1 MRSRPGLALA
11 LLLLAAPGAASE
23 TSEAVLL
30 ERIDQLERR
39 IRDLEANQPAAP
51 DASGSAG
58 WTRKVRLG
66 GSADAGYFGGQ
77 ENSLFDNDAFLVWDA
92 RLFVDAQLGENIGLG
107 ERTIFRNVAL
117 TFEWDLVRLGDLENR
132 VGELYA
138 DFQGL
143 LGQDALN
150 FQLGRF
156 QIPVG
161 EAYLRYSQGYAYR
174 PFVSNPVGGPWWW
187 DEGIRIYG
195 TSPEKSFGFVASV
208 TDGDTPFNTDASGD
222 KQVTLK
228 LIWQPWEWLHL
239 SASGLRSGQIG
250 SASSPASGALW
261 LGETWARPLGA
272 GSTVPSYQGGV
283 EVADGPNR
291 YEDTWLAAGD
301 AIFDFEDKARV
312 WLAYG
317 RYTMNAKGASSYDR
331 VLHYWIAETLLRG
344 AWLTETLRPFYLGL
358 RANALGTYDD
368 GEGYLLDSRRGSSLG
383 YNMQSLTAYS
393 AVLGWELSQNLR
405 LRAEYTHSDI
415 DLVRGVSQALRD
427 AAGNADAF
435 AVEVGASF

>member
-1 MRSRPGLALA
+1 MRTRRGIGLA
-11 LLLLAAPGAASE
+11 LLLVAAPATASE

-39 IRDLEANQPAAP
+39 IRDLEANQPTAP

-58 WTRKVRLG
+58 WTRHVRLG
-66 GSADAGYFGGQ
+66 GSADVGYFGGQ
-77 ENSLFDNDAFLVWDA
+77 ENSLFDTDSFLVWDA
-92 RLFVDAQLGENIGLG
+92 RLFVDASLAENVELA
-107 ERTIFRNVAL
+107 ERTVFRNVAL
-117 TFEWDLVRLGDLENR
+117 TFEWDLVRLGDLDNR

-150 FQLGRF
+150 LQLGRF

-161 EAYLRYSQGYAYR
+161 EAYLLYSQGYAYR

-187 DEGIRIYG
+187 DEGVRIYG
-195 TSPEKSFGFVASV
+195 TSPEKTFGFVSSIA
-208 TDGDTPFNTDASGD
+208 DGETPFNTDASGD
-222 KQVTLK
+222 EQVTLK
-228 LIWQPWEWLHL
+228 LIWQPWQWLHL
-239 SASGLRSGQIG
+239 SVSGLRSGQLG
-250 SASSPASGALW
+250 SASTPASGALW

-272 GSTVPSYQGGV
+272 GSSVPSYQGGV

-291 YEDTWLAAGD
+291 YRDTWLAAGD

-317 RYTMNAKGASSYDR
+317 RYTMNAKGSSAYDR

-344 AWLTETLRPFYLGL
+344 AWISETLRPFYLGL
-358 RANALGTYDD
+358 RANALGTYDAD
-368 GEGYLLDSRRGSSLG
+368 EGYLLDSRRRSTLG

-405 LRAEYTHSDI
+405 LRAEYTHGDI

-427 AAGNADAF
+427 AAGDTDAF